1 MSWYYINCD
10 LTHISKGSGI
20 ERLKS
25 LTGYTKDRLAG
36 IGDTSSDLEIRK
48 QVGFFACP
56 ANAHDDV
63 KAVAD
68 FVASKPEAEGV
79 IEILNHITAL

>member
-1 MSWYYINCD
+1 MALIFP
-10 LTHISKGSGI
+10 
-20 ERLKS
+20 RLKS
-25 LTGYTKDRLAG
+25 LTGYSKDRLAG

-68 FVASKPEAEGV
+68 YVASKPEAEGV
-79 IEILNHITAL
+79 IVGVGVLNSV